1 MNVFAYNRKD
11 FINLGVNDSTISLSD
26 DYYVSILPTGGP
38 KGEPIF
44 YKEHMNVIT
53 MVFDDVLESG
63 KMWGKDINDYYDAVA
78 ITPDQAKVLHHF
90 LQSIPDDSNV
100 HIHCVYG
107 ISRTGAVAKYLRDNR
122 NATVHNVDLTYVN
135 NRVYQLLESLQ

>member
-11 FINLGVNDSTISLSD
+11 FINLGINDSNVSD
-26 DYYVSILPTGGP
+26 SKDYYVSILPTGGP

-44 YKEHMNVIT
+44 YKEHTNAIT

-63 KMWGKDINDYYDAVA
+63 KMWGKDINSYYDAVA
-78 ITPDQAKVLHHF
+78 ITEAQAKVLYDF
-90 LQSIPDDSNV
+90 LQSIPDDSVV
-100 HIHCVYG
+100 HVHCVYG
-107 ISRTGAVAKYLRDNR
+107 ASRTGAVAKYLRDYR

-135 NRVYQLLESLQ
+135 NRVYQLLENVK